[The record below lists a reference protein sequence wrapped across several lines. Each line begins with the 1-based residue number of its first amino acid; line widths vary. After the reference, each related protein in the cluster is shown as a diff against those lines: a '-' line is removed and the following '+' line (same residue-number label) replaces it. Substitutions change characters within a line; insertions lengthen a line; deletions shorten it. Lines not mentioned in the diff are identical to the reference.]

1 MKAVIDIGTNS
12 ILLLIGQFDKRNKIE
27 CIFQKFNVTRLGE
40 GLIKTGILQQNAMKR
55 SLAVLREY
63 AIDIDNFKVENVIAI
78 GTQALRMAQNAN
90 QFTEMVRD
98 EFGWDI
104 KIISGEEEA
113 KYSFLGA
120 LDAVDVANEPV
131 VVIDVGGGSTEII
144 FGVSGEIQVK
154 VSLPVGVVRFAE
166 NLDMKVKLDE
176 KDRKQIT
183 DWAILQF
190 SKITFLDRL
199 KDCKTMIG
207 VGGTVTTLVAII
219 EKMKIYEPD
228 FVNGYILDKET
239 LWNIFYKLNEKSLT
253 ERQEVPGLVKGRE
266 DVILY
271 GILIILALMDYVRKN
286 QITASDR
293 GIRFG
298 YLKSLQLSLT

>member
-12 ILLLIGQFDKRNKIE
+12 ILLLIGQFGKQNKIE

-40 GLIKTGILQQNAMKR
+40 GVIKTGILQQKAIKR
-55 SLAVLREY
+55 SIAVLREY
-63 AIDIDNFKVENVIAI
+63 AKDISRFEVENVMVI
-78 GTQALRMAQNAN
+78 GTQALRMVQNASE
-90 QFTEMVRD
+90 FTEMVRD
-98 EFGWDI
+98 EFGWII

-120 LDAVDVANEPV
+120 LDAVDVADEPV
-131 VVIDVGGGSTEII
+131 TVIDVGGGSTEII
-144 FGVSGEIQVK
+144 FGVMGEIQVT

-166 NLDMKVKLDE
+166 NLNMKVKLDE
-176 KDRKQIT
+176 KNRQQIT
-183 DWAILQF
+183 DWATLEF

-199 KDCKTMIG
+199 INCKTMIG
-207 VGGTVTTLVAII
+207 VGGTVTTLVAIV
-219 EKMKIYEPD
+219 EKMKIYKPD
-228 FVNGYILDKET
+228 LVNGYVLERDT
-239 LWNIFYKLNEKSLT
+239 LWHLFYKLNEKSLI

-271 GILIILALMDYVRKN
+271 GILIILTLMDYVKIN

-298 YLKSLQLSLT
+298 YLKSLQLS